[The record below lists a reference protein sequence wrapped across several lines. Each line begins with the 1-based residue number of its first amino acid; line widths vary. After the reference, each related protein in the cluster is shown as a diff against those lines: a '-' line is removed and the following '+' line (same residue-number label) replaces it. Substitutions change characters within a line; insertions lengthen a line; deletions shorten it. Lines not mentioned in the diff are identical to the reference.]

1 MKLHNIISAALLCLC
16 AIQTN
21 AQDRT
26 KVSILGDSYST
37 FEDYVSPKWNEV
49 WYFNTPKLD
58 KTDLTDPSQTW
69 WRILLEDKNY
79 VLEKNNSFSGSTIC
93 TTGYNGADFSDRS
106 FISRMH
112 NLGNPDLIL
121 IFGATNDS
129 WANSPVGEFKWEG
142 WNEEDLKSFRP
153 ALAYLLQN
161 ITSLYPES
169 RFLFIVND
177 GLKDEITCSILE
189 ACEKTGIPYIQL
201 EGIDKTAGHPNVHGM
216 QQIADQLDSIL
227 ASSDSSIP

>member
-1 MKLHNIISAALLCLC
+1 MKHLNILSAALLFFC
-16 AIQTN
+16 ALQSN
-21 AQDRT
+21 AQNKT

-37 FEDYVSPKWNEV
+37 FEGCVTPSWNKV
-49 WYFNTPKLD
+49 WYFNDPKFD

-69 WRILLEDKNY
+69 WKILLEDDKY
-79 VLEKNNSFSGSTIC
+79 VLEINNSYSGSTIC
-93 TTGYNGADFSDRS
+93 TTGYNGADFSDCS
-106 FISRMH
+106 FISRIH

-153 ALAYLLQN
+153 ALSYLLQN

-169 RFLFIVND
+169 RVVYIIND
-177 GLKDEITCSILE
+177 GLKDEITSSIIE
-189 ACEKTGIPYIQL
+189 ACERIGMPYIQL
-201 EGIDKTAGHPNVHGM
+201 TGIDKTAGHPNIHGM
-216 QQIADQLDSIL
+216 QQIADQLNTFLSP
-227 ASSDSSIP
+227 SDKP